1 MPRFYFHIRDGDTVI
16 LDDEGYELADVDAAR
31 AEALDSARDLRRQ
44 DATDHFFT
52 SKAPYIAV
60 CDARGNMVVTL
71 PIHPR
76 NGEG

>member
-16 LDDEGYELADVDAAR
+16 FDDEGCELADV
-31 AEALDSARDLRRQ
+31 EATRGARDLRRQ

-60 CDARGNMVVTL
+60 CDARGNMVLTQ
-71 PIHPR
+71 PSHPK

>member
-1 MPRFYFHIRDGDTVI
+1 MPRYYFHIRDGDTLI
-16 LDDEGYELADVDAAR
+16 LDDDGCELADVEATR

-60 CDARGNMVVTL
+60 CDARGNMVLTQ
-71 PIHPR
+71 PSHPK